1 MKQPSMLQ
9 PHTTTLATTAASN
22 ETIECALIICY
33 LQNIDSM
40 PRCKVML
47 MWEARSLA
55 HSKVV
60 IIAIIIV
67 LQVILFKIY
76 IIYHGVEQA

>member
-1 MKQPSMLQ
+1 ML
-9 PHTTTLATTAASN
+9 L
-22 ETIECALIICY
+22 
-33 LQNIDSM
+33 
-40 PRCKVML
+40 
-47 MWEARSLA
+47 WEARSLA

-60 IIAIIIV
+60 IIAISIV